1 MSQLSFFGEP
11 EYKPEFQQWHT
22 PPKLAER
29 MATEF
34 TWRSPTGIG
43 QPVFGPSTVVLEP
56 SAGGGALVRAA
67 LDQGVRGVVAV
78 ELDPEWIQRLHVRF
92 EAEIAVGRVVVV
104 DGDFLANETQ
114 SVVMD
119 AMARFRGARRAALS
133 NVPFDDGLDGKFMAA
148 VLGLVEDH
156 VALTND
162 NVLAGKTRYEQVWS
176 RCHLRAVRHLVRRPV
191 FSGAPGGGMKDMTVH
206 WSGPEPVETS
216 DRVIDWWPESWS

>member
-34 TWRSPTGIG
+34 TWRSPTGIC

-114 SVVMD
+114 SVVVV
-119 AMARFRGARRAALS
+119 GAQL
-133 NVPFDDGLDGKFMAA
+133 
-148 VLGLVEDH
+148 
-156 VALTND
+156 
-162 NVLAGKTRYEQVWS
+162 
-176 RCHLRAVRHLVRRPV
+176 
-191 FSGAPGGGMKDMTVH
+191 
-206 WSGPEPVETS
+206 
-216 DRVIDWWPESWS
+216 